1 METDKELSKIFKLMA
16 KLPDELIIFN
26 DYDSFTISPIVELN
40 QEQLSEQELSLMLDV
55 VALEEKSS
63 LPFIKTPR
71 HKVEQDSVEAVMI
84 CHKVSELLQFTNY
97 PEVDIV
103 QKLYSKKRKFYK
115 RKRI

>member
-1 METDKELSKIFKLMA
+1 MA
-16 KLPDELIIFN
+16 KLLDELIILK

-40 QEQLSEQELSLMLDV
+40 QEILSEQELSLLLDV
-55 VALEEKSS
+55 VVLEEKTS

-71 HKVEQDSVEAVMI
+71 NKVETDDCEAVMI

-97 PEVDIV
+97 PEVSAV